1 VSIVPQAVID
11 LAEKRKAAKANKD
24 YALSD
29 SLRDEIAKLGWLVK
43 DVVDGYELTQKP
55 PFEVF
60 AGLADLANHE
70 QLPSA
75 IATVAVLA
83 DGWPDDLAS
92 CVSGVLTHTQA
103 NVVILDLANTDQAGL
118 KAEELKKEFDQRIFV
133 IHIAQNLV
141 EAGWANCHNALLKLV
156 TSPIYIVMDLS
167 TKSNGDFL
175 SPIVQKIEEGFSA
188 VGWKGALVD
197 LADNWRS
204 VVDKGSGEVD
214 VLMSYLFA
222 VKTEVAKEIGPDE
235 KAKFYRNADMEWS
248 LMLRA
253 TGHKLF
259 AIDELPVEQ
268 GRHHGYY
275 DSPEQYR
282 DSQSK
287 KTYDRLLAKFR
298 SKEEILSPRR

>member
-1 VSIVPQAVID
+1 VSEIPQVVID
-11 LAEKRKAAKANKD
+11 LAEKRKAAKVNKD

-29 SLRDEIAKLGWLVK
+29 SIRDEIVNLGWLIK
-43 DVVDGYELTQKP
+43 DVVDGYELTKKP
-55 PFEVF
+55 PFEAF
-60 AGLADLANHE
+60 AKLADLANHQE
-70 QLPSA
+70 LPEA

-83 DGWPDDLAS
+83 DGWAADLES

-103 NVVILDLANTDQAGL
+103 NVVILDLANTDDAGL
-118 KAEELKKEFDQRIFV
+118 KAEELKKEFNQRVFV
-133 IHIAQNLV
+133 IHVSQTLT
-141 EAGWANCHNALLKLV
+141 EAGWANCHNTLLKLV

-167 TKSNGDFL
+167 TKANGDFL
-175 SPIVQKIEEGFSA
+175 SPIIQKVAEGFTA

-214 VLMSYLFA
+214 VLMSYLFGI
-222 VKTEVAKEIGPDE
+222 KTEVAKEIGPDE

-253 TGHKLF
+253 AGHKLF
-259 AIDELPVEQ
+259 AIDELPLTQ

-282 DSQSK
+282 DNQSK